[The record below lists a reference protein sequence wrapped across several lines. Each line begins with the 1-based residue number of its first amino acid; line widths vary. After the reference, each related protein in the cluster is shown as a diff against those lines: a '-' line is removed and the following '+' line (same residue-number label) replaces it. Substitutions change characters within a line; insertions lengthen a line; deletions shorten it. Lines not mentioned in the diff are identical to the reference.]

1 MGKVLFH
8 KTGGYYI
15 AYSLPG
21 SRKRIKEYFGL
32 GPAAQRQAGI
42 RLAEIALMRAKGQVP
57 RNASGV
63 FLDQLAQLYL
73 HDAKM
78 RGVGEQFRTEFAA
91 LLNDAI
97 LPVLCK
103 RPVDQLEYQ
112 DILKMVEPGGPW
124 ADKSTPTVNRYMG
137 YLRSVFKFGVKKKI
151 TGASPLDDWKQ
162 TPERKKEMHLTLDG
176 LRRIIA
182 AADPHLSW
190 ALEVEANLGTR
201 PGPSELFSIR
211 WADVDFEGLLVHVRG
226 TKTEGASRIVPIT
239 PDFRARLLIMRQ
251 EAKSAYLIEYKGRP
265 VKQVYRSLK
274 TAIKRAGITYPVTPY
289 DVRHLFASVLLQ
301 GGADLAAVSALLGH
315 SSIATTQERY
325 YHLMAGE
332 KARAVALMPQ
342 VAAPKAGKLVKI
354 K

>member
-15 AYSLPG
+15 CYRMPG
-21 SRKRIKEYFGL
+21 SRKNHKEYFGL

-42 RLAEIALMRAKGQVP
+42 RLAEIALMKAKGEVP
-57 RNASGV
+57 RNSSGV
-63 FLDQLAQLYL
+63 YLDQLSQLYL

-91 LLNDAI
+91 LLNNDI

-112 DILKMVEPGGPW
+112 DILKLVEPGGVW
-124 ADKSTPTVNRYMG
+124 SEKTTPTVNRYMG
-137 YLRSVFKFGVKKKI
+137 YLRSVFRFGISKKI
-151 TGASPLDDWKQ
+151 TAASPLSEWKK

-182 AADPHLSW
+182 AADPHLAW
-190 ALEVEANLGTR
+190 AMELEANIGTR
-201 PGPSELFSIR
+201 PGPTELFSLK
-211 WADVDFEGLLVHVRG
+211 WADVDFDGLLIHVRG
-226 TKTEGASRIVPIT
+226 TKTEGASRVIPIT

-251 EAKSAYLIEYKGRP
+251 EAKSEYLVEYKGKP
-265 VKQVYRSLK
+265 VKQVRRSLQ
-274 TAIKRAGITYPVTPY
+274 TAIKRAGIPYHVTPY
-289 DVRHLFASVLLQ
+289 DVRHLFATILLNE
-301 GGADLAAVSALLGH
+301 GADLAAVSALLGH
-315 SSIATTQERY
+315 SSIATTQKHY
-325 YHLMAGE
+325 YQLMKGE
-332 KARAVALMPQ
+332 KARAVALMPA